1 MFFENLYFGPIFQW
15 FWKSM
20 VCSPFHHPIPPKTTH
35 QNTPPTTSN
44 QNWVMAT
51 CWYFLGEFSPPKI
64 GGGKI
69 SPQFEYFFQ
78 MAAWW
83 IQPWEGW
90 VFPPGCGSLLEG
102 DELILSA
109 SLMKKWCFL
118 LVVATQILVYVHPY
132 LEEMFNLTGIFCKFV
147 ETSNRFLI
155 LFGRVV
161 CCLVVFSWKG
171 VWTKICFTEKER
183 DQKELRTAVGGW
195 NPTPVGM

>member
-1 MFFENLYFGPIFQW
+1 MILEKNGLLAI
-15 FWKSM
+15 
-20 VCSPFHHPIPPKTTH
+20 SPSKIKHIK
-35 QNTPPTTSN
+35 TPP
-44 QNWVMAT
+44 QNLQLKLGDGNLLI
-51 CWYFLGEFSPPKI
+51 FLGGIFTPKNWGEDFTPI
-64 GGGKI
+64 WA
-69 SPQFEYFFQ
+69 YFCQ
-78 MAAWW
+78 MAWW

-183 DQKELRTAVGGW
+183 DQKELRTTVGGW
-195 NPTPVGM
+195 NPAPVGM

>member
-1 MFFENLYFGPIFQW
+1 MILEKYGLLSISPSNPTKNNTSKHPPNNLQSKLGDGNLLIFFGWIFT
-15 FWKSM
+15 
-20 VCSPFHHPIPPKTTH
+20 PK
-35 QNTPPTTSN
+35 
-44 QNWVMAT
+44 NW
-51 CWYFLGEFSPPKI
+51 
-64 GGGKI
+64 GGKNFTPI
-69 SPQFEYFFQ
+69 WVYFFQ